1 MAERPVLRWKNKE
14 NERGSVLIMMNP
26 ATLLTLKKKWEEFQE
41 RHPKFAMFLI
51 NVAGQGMETGSVID
65 ITITMPDGKIY
76 QSNMRVSE
84 EDIELFK
91 SLT

>member
-1 MAERPVLRWKNKE
+1 
-14 NERGSVLIMMNP
+14 MMNP

-41 RHPKFAMFLI
+41 RHRGKTWTAR
-51 NVAGQGMETGSVID
+51 ATRY

>member
-1 MAERPVLRWKNKE
+1 
-14 NERGSVLIMMNP
+14 MMNP
-26 ATLLTLKKKWEEFQE
+26 AALLTLKKKWEEFQE